1 MSLELHRQLKM
12 TAVAADM
19 TMNDVLLEALE
30 LHLQKYSQAV
40 NVAPD
45 SASS

>member
-1 MSLELHRQLKM
+1 MSFDLHRQLKM
-12 TAVAADM
+12 TAVKTDM
-19 TMNDVLLEALE
+19 TMNDVLIDALE
-30 LHLQKYSQAV
+30 LYLQQNIHAV